1 MTKKITLQLPE
12 SLEQQLIQKAQKFN
26 LSLESLIIEALE
38 QYNSETQEEGSENDP
53 ITPLIGTLQMDQN
66 DLAENHDF
74 YLSQGLHQELNRG
87 E

>member
-12 SLEQQLIQKAQKFN
+12 SLEKQLIQKAQKFN
-26 LSLESLIIEALE
+26 ISLESLIINALD
-38 QYNSETQEEGSENDP
+38 QYNSKIEEEQSEYDP
-53 ITPLIGTLQMDQN
+53 ITPLIGTLQMEES

-74 YLSQGLHQELNRG
+74 YLSQGLQKELKDV